1 MLAIIAPGQG
11 AQTPGML
18 TTWLED
24 NECAQSI
31 TRWSEVIGKDLIAL
45 GTTADADEIRDTA
58 NAQPLIV
65 ATGLIAANLLNVSAP
80 IVSGHSVGEITAA
93 AVANVISE
101 FDAMRFVND
110 RANAMAKAA
119 SFEKTGMSALL
130 GGDREEVLDV
140 IIKLGLVAAND
151 NGAGQI
157 VAAGLISELSLL
169 ADNPPTGSRVR
180 PLAVAGAFH
189 TKYMESAREALAKS
203 AASISPADPIA
214 SVISNRDGFA
224 VVDGEEILD
233 RIVSQVA
240 SPVRWDLC
248 MKSMQEL
255 GVTGVIELAPAGT
268 LVGLLKRAA
277 PEIETFAFK
286 SPADLAAAKE
296 FAEKHK

>member
-1 MLAIIAPGQG
+1 MLEP
-11 AQTPGML
+11 
-18 TTWLED
+18 WLED
-24 NECAQSI
+24 SESVQSLS
-31 TRWSEVIGKDLIAL
+31 RWSESIGKDLIVL

-65 ATGLIAANLLNVSAP
+65 ATGLIAANLLDISAP
-80 IVSGHSVGEITAA
+80 VISGHSVGEITAA
-93 AVANVISE
+93 AIANVISE
-101 FDAMRFVND
+101 FDAIRFVND

-119 SFEKTGMSALL
+119 SLEKTGMSAVL
-130 GGDREEVLDV
+130 GGDREEVLDSLM
-140 IIKLGLVAAND
+140 KLGLVAAND

-157 VAAGLISELSLL
+157 VAAGLISELTLL
-169 ADNPPTGSRVR
+169 ADNPPTGARIR

-189 TKYMESAREALAKS
+189 SKFMNSAREALAKS
-203 AASISPADPIA
+203 ATTISPSDPVA

-224 VVDGEEILD
+224 VVDGEEILE

-240 SPVRWDLC
+240 NPVRWDLC
-248 MKSMQEL
+248 MKSLQEL

-296 FAEKHK
+296 FAGKHK

>member
-18 TTWLED
+18 TAWLED
-24 NECAQSI
+24 SESAQSI

-80 IVSGHSVGEITAA
+80 IISGHSVGEITAA

-110 RANAMAKAA
+110 RAMAMAKAA
-119 SFEKTGMSALL
+119 GFEKTGMSAVL

-140 IIKLGLVAAND
+140 IMKLGLVAANN

-169 ADNPPTGSRVR
+169 ADNPPASSRVR

-189 TKYMESAREALAKS
+189 TKYMESAREVLAKS
-203 AASISPADPIA
+203 AARISPIDPIA
-214 SVISNRDGFA
+214 SVISNRDGFT
-224 VVDGEEILD
+224 VVDGEEILE

-248 MKSMQEL
+248 MKSLQEL

-286 SPADLAAAKE
+286 SPSDLASARE

>member
-11 AQTPGML
+11 SQTPGML
-18 TTWLED
+18 APWLENVD
-24 NECAQSI
+24 CAESI

-65 ATGLIAANLLNVSAP
+65 ATGLIAANLLNISAP
-80 IVSGHSVGEITAA
+80 IIAGHSVGEITAA
-93 AVANVISE
+93 SVANVISE

-119 SFEKTGMSALL
+119 SLENTGMSAVL

-140 IIKLGLVAAND
+140 LMKLGLVAAND

-169 ADNPPTGSRVR
+169 ADNPPAGARIR

-189 TKYMESAREALAKS
+189 TKYMQSAREVLAKS
-203 AASISPADPIA
+203 ASSISPSDPIA

-224 VVDGEEILD
+224 VVDGEEILE

-286 SPADLAAAKE
+286 SPADLATAKE

>member
-1 MLAIIAPGQG
+1 
-11 AQTPGML
+11 ML
-18 TTWLED
+18 TPWLESD
-24 NECAQSI
+24 ESAQSLN
-31 TRWSEVIGKDLIAL
+31 RWSEIIGKDLVTL

-65 ATGLIAANLLNVSAP
+65 ATGLIAANLLGVSAP
-80 IVSGHSVGEITAA
+80 VISGHSVGEITAA
-93 AVANVISE
+93 AIANVLSE

-110 RANAMAKAA
+110 RADAMAKAA
-119 SFEKTGMSALL
+119 SLEKTGMSAVL
-130 GGDREEVLDV
+130 GGEREEVLDV
-140 IIKLGLVAAND
+140 IMKLGLVAAND

-157 VAAGLISELSLL
+157 VAAGLISELSLF
-169 ADNPPTGSRVR
+169 ADNPPAGARIR

-189 TKYMESAREALAKS
+189 TRFMASAQAALAKS
-203 AASISPADPIA
+203 AATISPNDPTG

-224 VVDGEEILD
+224 VVDGDEVLE
-233 RIVSQVA
+233 RIVCQVA
-240 SPVRWDLC
+240 NPVRWDLC
-248 MKSMQEL
+248 MKSLQEL

-268 LVGLLKRAA
+268 LVGLLKRAT

>member
-11 AQTPGML
+11 AQSPGML
-18 TTWLED
+18 TPWLEISD
-24 NECAQSI
+24 CVESI
-31 TRWSEVIGKDLIAL
+31 SRWSEVIGKDLAAL

-65 ATGLIAANLLNVSAP
+65 ATGLIAANLLGVSAP
-80 IVSGHSVGEITAA
+80 IISGHSVGEITAA
-93 AVANVISE
+93 AVAKVISE

-119 SFEKTGMSALL
+119 SLEKTGMSAVL
-130 GGDREEVLDV
+130 GGDREEVLDA
-140 IIKLGLVAAND
+140 IMKLGLVAAND

-157 VAAGLISELSLL
+157 VAAGLISELSLF
-169 ADNPPTGSRVR
+169 ADNPPTGARIR

-189 TKYMESAREALAKS
+189 TRYMQSAQAVLAKS
-203 AASISPADPIA
+203 AATISPSDPTA
-214 SVISNRDGFA
+214 SIISNRDGFA
-224 VVDGEEILD
+224 VVDGEEVLE
-233 RIVSQVA
+233 RIISQVA
-240 SPVRWDLC
+240 NPVRWDLC
-248 MKSMQEL
+248 MKSLQEL

-286 SPADLAAAKE
+286 SPADLAAASE

>member
-11 AQTPGML
+11 SQTPGML
-18 TTWLED
+18 APWLENVD
-24 NECAQSI
+24 CAESI

-65 ATGLIAANLLNVSAP
+65 ATGLIAANLLNISAP
-80 IVSGHSVGEITAA
+80 IIAGHSVGEITAA
-93 AVANVISE
+93 SVASVISE

-119 SFEKTGMSALL
+119 SLENTGMSAVL

-140 IIKLGLVAAND
+140 LMKLGLVAAND

-169 ADNPPTGSRVR
+169 ADNPPAGARIR

-189 TKYMESAREALAKS
+189 TKYMQSAREVLAKS
-203 AASISPADPIA
+203 ASSISPSDPIA

-224 VVDGEEILD
+224 VVDGEEILE

-286 SPADLAAAKE
+286 SPADLATAKE

>member
-1 MLAIIAPGQG
+1 MLAP
-11 AQTPGML
+11 
-18 TTWLED
+18 WLED
-24 NECAQSI
+24 NESAQLV
-31 TRWSEVIGKDLIAL
+31 TRWSEIIGKDLTAL

-65 ATGLIAANLLNVSAP
+65 ATGLIAANLLGVSAP
-80 IVSGHSVGEITAA
+80 IISGHSVGEITAA
-93 AVANVISE
+93 AIANVISE
-101 FDAMRFVND
+101 FDAMRLVND
-110 RANAMAKAA
+110 RANAMALAA
-119 SFEKTGMSALL
+119 SQAKTGMSAVL
-130 GGDREEVLDV
+130 GGEREDVLES
-140 IIKLGLVAAND
+140 ILKLGLVAAND

-157 VAAGLISELSLL
+157 VAAGLISELSLF
-169 ADNPPTGSRVR
+169 ADNPPAGARIR

-189 TKYMESAREALAKS
+189 TRFMASAQDALANS
-203 AASISPADPIA
+203 AASISPSDPTG

-224 VVDGEEILD
+224 VVDGDEVLE

-240 SPVRWDLC
+240 NPVRWDLC

-277 PEIETFAFK
+277 PEIETYAFK

>member
-18 TTWLED
+18 APWLED
-24 NECAQSI
+24 NESAQLI
-31 TRWSEVIGKDLIAL
+31 TRWSEIISKDLTAL

-65 ATGLIAANLLNVSAP
+65 ATGLIAANLLGVSAP
-80 IVSGHSVGEITAA
+80 IISGHSVGEITAA
-93 AVANVISE
+93 AIANVISE
-101 FDAMRFVND
+101 FDAMRLVND
-110 RANAMAKAA
+110 RANAMALAA
-119 SFEKTGMSALL
+119 SQAKTGMSAVL
-130 GGDREEVLDV
+130 GGEREDVLES
-140 IIKLGLVAAND
+140 ILKLGLVAAND

-157 VAAGLISELSLL
+157 VAAGLISELSLF
-169 ADNPPTGSRVR
+169 ADNPPAGARIR

-189 TKYMESAREALAKS
+189 TRFMASAQDALANS
-203 AASISPADPIA
+203 AASISPSDPTG

-224 VVDGEEILD
+224 VVDGDEVLE

-240 SPVRWDLC
+240 NPVRWDLC

-277 PEIETFAFK
+277 PEIETYAFK

>member
-18 TTWLED
+18 SPWLED
-24 NECAQSI
+24 SESSEKIA
-31 TRWSEVIGKDLIAL
+31 RWSEVIGKDLVVL

-65 ATGLIAANLLNVSAP
+65 ATGLIAAHQLGVSAP
-80 IVSGHSVGEITAA
+80 IISGHSVGEITAA
-93 AVANVISE
+93 AIANVISE

-119 SFEKTGMSALL
+119 SLEKTGMSAVL
-130 GGDREEVLDV
+130 GGDREEVLDA
-140 IIKLGLVAAND
+140 ILKLGLVAAND

-157 VAAGLISELSLL
+157 VAAGLISELSLF
-169 ADNPPTGSRVR
+169 ADNPPTGARIR

-189 TKYMESAREALAKS
+189 TKFMASAQEALERSARI
-203 AASISPADPIA
+203 ISPSDPSG

-224 VVDGEEILD
+224 VVDGEEVLE
-233 RIVSQVA
+233 RIISQVA

-248 MKSMQEL
+248 MKSLLEL
-255 GVTGVIELAPAGT
+255 GITGVIELAPAGT
-268 LVGLLKRAA
+268 LVGLLKRAT
-277 PEIETFAFK
+277 PEIETFALK
-286 SPADLAAAKE
+286 TPADLAAAKE

>member
-1 MLAIIAPGQG
+1 
-11 AQTPGML
+11 ML
-18 TTWLED
+18 TPWLENPD
-24 NECAQSI
+24 SAQLIS
-31 TRWSEVIGKDLIAL
+31 RWSEVIGKDLTAL

-65 ATGLIAANLLNVSAP
+65 ATGLISASLLELSAP
-80 IVSGHSVGEITAA
+80 VISGHSVGEITAA
-93 AVANVISE
+93 AIANVISE

-110 RANAMAKAA
+110 RADAMAKAA
-119 SFEKTGMSALL
+119 SLEKTGMSAVL
-130 GGDREEVLDV
+130 GGDREEVLDH
-140 IIKLGLVAAND
+140 IMKLGLVAAND

-157 VAAGLISELSLL
+157 VAAGLISDLSLF
-169 ADNPPTGSRVR
+169 ADNPPAGARIR

-189 TKYMESAREALAKS
+189 TRYMASAQATLEIS
-203 AASISPADPIA
+203 AAKISPNDPTG

-224 VVDGEEILD
+224 VVDGEEILE
-233 RIVSQVA
+233 RIISQVA

-248 MKSMQEL
+248 MKSLQEM

>member
-18 TTWLED
+18 APWLEIS
-24 NECAQSI
+24 ECAQSI
-31 TRWSEVIGKDLIAL
+31 SRWSEVIGKDLTAL

-65 ATGLIAANLLNVSAP
+65 ATGLIAANLLNISAP
-80 IVSGHSVGEITAA
+80 IISGHSVGEITAA

-110 RANAMAKAA
+110 RANAMAEAA
-119 SFEKTGMSALL
+119 KIDKTGMSAVL
-130 GGDREEVLDV
+130 GGDREEVLDT
-140 IIKLGLVAAND
+140 IMKLGLVAAND

-169 ADNPPTGSRVR
+169 ADNPPTGARIR
-180 PLAVAGAFH
+180 PLSVAGAFH
-189 TKYMESAREALAKS
+189 TRYMESAREVLEKS
-203 AASISPADPIA
+203 AVKILHADPIA

-224 VVDGEEILD
+224 VVDGEEIIE
-233 RIVSQVA
+233 RIIYQVA
-240 SPVRWDLC
+240 NPVRWDLC

-255 GVTGVIELAPAGT
+255 GVTGVIELAPSGT
-268 LVGLLKRAA
+268 LVGLLKRAV

-286 SPADLAAAKE
+286 SPADLALAKE

>member
-1 MLAIIAPGQG
+1 
-11 AQTPGML
+11 ML
-18 TTWLED
+18 TPWLEND
-24 NECAQSI
+24 ESAQSLN
-31 TRWSEVIGKDLIAL
+31 RWSEIIGKDLVAL

-65 ATGLIAANLLNVSAP
+65 ATGLIAANLLGVSAP
-80 IVSGHSVGEITAA
+80 VISGHSVGEITAA
-93 AVANVISE
+93 AIANVLSE

-110 RANAMAKAA
+110 RADAMARAA
-119 SFEKTGMSALL
+119 SLENTGMSAVL
-130 GGDREEVLDV
+130 GGEREEVLDV
-140 IIKLGLVAAND
+140 IMKLGLVAAND

-157 VAAGLISELSLL
+157 VAAGLISELSLF
-169 ADNPPTGSRVR
+169 ADNPPAGARIR

-189 TKYMESAREALAKS
+189 TRFMASAQEALAKS
-203 AASISPADPIA
+203 ASTISPNDPTG

-224 VVDGEEILD
+224 VVDGDEVLE

-240 SPVRWDLC
+240 NPVRWDLC
-248 MKSMQEL
+248 MKSLQEL

-268 LVGLLKRAA
+268 LVGLLKRAT

>member
-1 MLAIIAPGQG
+1 VLAIIAPGQG

-18 TTWLED
+18 TPWLED
-24 NECAQSI
+24 SESLQTIS
-31 TRWSEVIGKDLIAL
+31 RWSEIIGKDLVAL

-65 ATGLIAANLLNVSAP
+65 ATGLIAANLLGVSAP
-80 IVSGHSVGEITAA
+80 VISGHSVGEITAA
-93 AVANVISE
+93 AIANVLSE

-110 RANAMAKAA
+110 RADAMARAA
-119 SFEKTGMSALL
+119 SLEKTGMSAVL
-130 GGDREEVLDV
+130 GGERDEVLDV
-140 IIKLGLVAAND
+140 IMKLGLVAAND

-169 ADNPPTGSRVR
+169 ADNPPAGARIR

-189 TKYMESAREALAKS
+189 TRFMASAQEALAKS
-203 AASISPADPIA
+203 ASTISPNDPTG

-224 VVDGEEILD
+224 VVDGDEVLE

-240 SPVRWDLC
+240 NPVRWDLC
-248 MKSMQEL
+248 MKSLQEL

-268 LVGLLKRAA
+268 LVGLLKRAT

-296 FAEKHK
+296 FAGKHK

>member
-18 TTWLED
+18 TPWLADSES
-24 NECAQSI
+24 AQSL
-31 TRWSEVIGKDLIAL
+31 TRWSEIIGKDLVAL

-65 ATGLIAANLLNVSAP
+65 ATGLI
-80 IVSGHSVGEITAA
+80 
-93 AVANVISE
+93 
-101 FDAMRFVND
+101 DAMRFVND

-119 SFEKTGMSALL
+119 SLETTGMSAVL
-130 GGDREEVLDV
+130 GGEREEVLDA
-140 IIKLGLVAAND
+140 ILKLGLVAAND

-157 VAAGLISELSLL
+157 VAAGLISELSLF
-169 ADNPPTGSRVR
+169 ADNPPAGARIR

-189 TKYMESAREALAKS
+189 TRFMASAQDALTKS
-203 AASISPADPIA
+203 AATISPNDPTG

-224 VVDGEEILD
+224 VVDGDEVLE

-240 SPVRWDLC
+240 NPVRWDLC
-248 MKSMQEL
+248 MKSLQEL

-268 LVGLLKRAA
+268 LVGLLKRAT

>member
-18 TTWLED
+18 APWLED
-24 NECAQSI
+24 NESAQLV
-31 TRWSEVIGKDLIAL
+31 TRWSEIIGKDLTAL

-65 ATGLIAANLLNVSAP
+65 ATGLIAANLLGVSAP
-80 IVSGHSVGEITAA
+80 IISGHSVGEITAA
-93 AVANVISE
+93 AIANVISE
-101 FDAMRFVND
+101 FDAMRLVND
-110 RANAMAKAA
+110 RANAMALAA
-119 SFEKTGMSALL
+119 SQAKTGMSAVL
-130 GGDREEVLDV
+130 GGEREDVLES
-140 IIKLGLVAAND
+140 ILKLGLVAAND

-157 VAAGLISELSLL
+157 VAAGLISELSLF
-169 ADNPPTGSRVR
+169 ADNPPAGARIR

-189 TKYMESAREALAKS
+189 TRFMASAQDALANS
-203 AASISPADPIA
+203 AASISPSDPTG

-224 VVDGEEILD
+224 VVDGDEVLE

-240 SPVRWDLC
+240 NPVRWDLC

-277 PEIETFAFK
+277 PEIETYAFK

>member
-18 TTWLED
+18 TPWLENPD
-24 NECAQSI
+24 SAQLIS
-31 TRWSEVIGKDLIAL
+31 RWSEVIGKDLTAL

-65 ATGLIAANLLNVSAP
+65 ATGLISASLLELSAP
-80 IVSGHSVGEITAA
+80 VISGHSVGEITAA
-93 AVANVISE
+93 AIANVISE

-110 RANAMAKAA
+110 RADAMAKAA
-119 SFEKTGMSALL
+119 SLEKTGMSAVL
-130 GGDREEVLDV
+130 GGDREEVLDH
-140 IIKLGLVAAND
+140 IMKLGLVAAND

-157 VAAGLISELSLL
+157 VAAGLISDLSLF
-169 ADNPPTGSRVR
+169 ADNPPAGARIR

-189 TKYMESAREALAKS
+189 TRYMASAQATLEIS
-203 AASISPADPIA
+203 AAKISPNDPTG

-224 VVDGEEILD
+224 VVDGEEILE
-233 RIVSQVA
+233 RIISQVA

-248 MKSMQEL
+248 MKSLQEM

-296 FAEKHK
+296 FAENHK

>member
-18 TTWLED
+18 TPWLE
-24 NECAQSI
+24 NPESAQLIS
-31 TRWSEVIGKDLIAL
+31 RWSEVIGKDLTAL

-65 ATGLIAANLLNVSAP
+65 ATGLISASLLELSAP
-80 IVSGHSVGEITAA
+80 VISGHSVGEITAA
-93 AVANVISE
+93 AIANVISE

-110 RANAMAKAA
+110 RADAMAKAA
-119 SFEKTGMSALL
+119 SLEKTGMSAVL
-130 GGDREEVLDV
+130 GGDREEVLDH
-140 IIKLGLVAAND
+140 IMKLGLVAAND

-157 VAAGLISELSLL
+157 VAAGLISDLSLF
-169 ADNPPTGSRVR
+169 ADNPPAGARIR

-189 TKYMESAREALAKS
+189 TRYMASAQATLEIS
-203 AASISPADPIA
+203 AAKISPNDPTG

-224 VVDGEEILD
+224 VVDGEEILE
-233 RIVSQVA
+233 RIISQVA

-248 MKSMQEL
+248 MKSLQEM

>member
-1 MLAIIAPGQG
+1 VLAIIAPGQG

-18 TTWLED
+18 TPWLED
-24 NECAQSI
+24 SNSAESI
-31 TRWSEVIGKDLIAL
+31 TRWSEVIGKDLVAL

-80 IVSGHSVGEITAA
+80 VISGHSVGEITAA
-93 AVANVISE
+93 AVAKVIGE

-110 RANAMAKAA
+110 RGNAMAKAA
-119 SFEKTGMSALL
+119 NLEKTGMSAVL
-130 GGDREEVLDV
+130 GGEREEVLDA
-140 IIKLGLVAAND
+140 IMKLGLVAAND

-157 VAAGLISELSLL
+157 VAAGLISELSLF
-169 ADNPPTGSRVR
+169 ADNPPTGARIR

-189 TKYMESAREALAKS
+189 TRYMASAQEVLAKS
-203 AASISPADPIA
+203 ASTISPADPLA
-214 SVISNRDGFA
+214 SIISNRDGFA
-224 VVDGEEILD
+224 VVDGEEVLE
-233 RIVSQVA
+233 RIISQVA

-248 MKSMQEL
+248 MKSLQEL